1 MLDFTRG
8 LGEKVSQTRGM
19 GSFGT
24 LKFQTS
30 LSEMASLITD
40 IWTIRDTTMH
50 MWEGKA
56 LQAEGIGARKTI
68 F

>member
-19 GSFGT
+19 GSLGT

-40 IWTIRDTTMH
+40 I
-50 MWEGKA
+50 
-56 LQAEGIGARKTI
+56 
-68 F
+68 